1 MEIGKVIKLRNR
13 NLIRWNR
20 KHDIGFTT
28 TLFSFDKM
36 MKITRWLK
44 YNRTLSRR
52 KKEKKTEKL
61 EILALKCLIKSGRV
75 KCEKN
80 TLKNIVLGTTHGH
93 CVKLY
98 PMILK
103 LMI

>member
-1 MEIGKVIKLRNR
+1 MEIGKVIKLRNS
-13 NLIRWNR
+13 NLVRWNR

-28 TLFSFDKM
+28 TLFSFYRI

-44 YNRTLSRR
+44 FNRKLSRR

-75 KCEKN
+75 KCK
-80 TLKNIVLGTTHGH
+80 THILKTIVLGATHGH
-93 CVKLY
+93 CVQLY
-98 PMILK
+98 PLILK